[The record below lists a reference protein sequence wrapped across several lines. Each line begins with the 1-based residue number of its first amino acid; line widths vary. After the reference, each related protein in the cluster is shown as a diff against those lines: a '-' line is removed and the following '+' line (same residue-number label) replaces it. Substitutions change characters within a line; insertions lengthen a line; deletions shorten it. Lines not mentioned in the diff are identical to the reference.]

1 MTADH
6 LPSAVLITR
15 PKPSLQ
21 FSKIILLFVS
31 FGYDLEDACPGRE
44 SADFAGAAG
53 LSKTKVVDGRNGPG
67 HHDSISGAAS
77 GRTRR
82 TKKSRPIVSVVDGV
96 PSVLGRSSACSAR
109 TLRTDLEKRRVRT
122 SAVGPNVVYR
132 ETAIRLELGAKWN
145 CQVSAQNVADDPSRQ
160 LARRHSVSSI
170 GHNLECRE
178 FAPSAA
184 IDPQHL
190 VQTINCNSRDI
201 ASQCPIKLL

>member
-21 FSKIILLFVS
+21 FSKIILLFVP

-67 HHDSISGAAS
+67 HHDSMSGAAS

-82 TKKSRPIVSVVDGV
+82 TKKSRPIVSVVNGV
-96 PSVLGRSSACSAR
+96 PSVLGRSQPAARVLCAQILRRGASAR
-109 TLRTDLEKRRVRT
+109 LLLARTSFTARQQYVWNRGQNGTARCLLKTSLMTLMRHRRVTGQKVLNNR
-122 SAVGPNVVYR
+122 
-132 ETAIRLELGAKWN
+132 
-145 CQVSAQNVADDPSRQ
+145 
-160 LARRHSVSSI
+160 
-170 GHNLECRE
+170 
-178 FAPSAA
+178 
-184 IDPQHL
+184 
-190 VQTINCNSRDI
+190 
-201 ASQCPIKLL
+201 